1 MVYKML
7 VAIDWEN
14 INMGNKSD
22 WKFLEKHPQKSIT
35 IYVFHSDLQ
44 KSSFPI
50 FPHIPIVYEP
60 TPKTEVLNGEKNTT
74 DRHMIKTV
82 LKKVLDENYTEVII
96 VSDDKIF
103 GHLKTLLDKI
113 AIKTTIEYSDTQSFK
128 KQPVIE
134 HILEILEQI
143 PCTFEELQNNYKKK
157 YNHDINVHSTQQ
169 VKLSIKDTLIKL
181 SNMNL
186 INVDEQGKY
195 VSSNH
200 STLQKIQEGIDEN
213 LTAITQ
219 ILYNNHSKGK
229 ELDRS
234 SLFNTIKGNTIFKD
248 SFTSKTEKDKLI
260 EKLIQKNIIKPLG
273 DNYILQ

>member
-1 MVYKML
+1 ML

-22 WKFLEKHPQKSIT
+22 WKFLEKSPQKSIT

-44 KSSFPI
+44 KTSFPI
-50 FPHIPIVYEP
+50 FPHIPVVYEP
-60 TPKTEVLNGEKNTT
+60 TPKTEALNGEKNTT

-82 LKKVLDENYTEVII
+82 LKKVLDENYTEVVI

-113 AIKTTIEYSDTQSFK
+113 AIKTTIEYSDTQNFK
-128 KQPVIE
+128 KQSVTE
-134 HILEILEQI
+134 HILEILGQT
-143 PCTFEELQNNYKKK
+143 PCTLEELQNNYQKK
-157 YNHDINVHSTQQ
+157 YNHDINAHCVQQ
-169 VKLSIKDTLIKL
+169 VKLSIHDTLSKL
-181 SNMNL
+181 LNMNL
-186 INVDEQGKY
+186 VSIDEQNKY
-195 VSSNH
+195 TSYNH
-200 STLQKIQEGIDEN
+200 NNIQKIEEGIDEN
-213 LTAITQ
+213 LAAIVQ

-229 ELDRS
+229 EFDRS

-260 EKLIQKNIIKPLG
+260 EKLIQKNILKPLG